1 MSKTANN
8 MVEAF
13 AGESRAY
20 QRYLAFAQRAA
31 DEYTE
36 GVYKLFQAVAASEKI
51 HAQRHLGYMKGI
63 GSTKEN
69 LQQAME
75 GEMHE
80 FKIMYP
86 KMIEE
91 AKKEKEEGPVIS
103 LSHANEVEKPHHQL
117 FKKALED
124 PDQFPVEDYFLC
136 SACGYLAPG
145 QPPDRCP
152 VCGAVKKSF
161 QKVA

>member
-1 MSKTANN
+1 MARTANN

-13 AGESRAY
+13 AGESQAY

-31 DEYTE
+31 DEYRE
-36 GVYKLFQAVAASEKI
+36 GVYKLFHAVAASEKI

-63 GSTKEN
+63 GSTTEN
-69 LQQAME
+69 LKQAMD
-75 GEMHE
+75 GEMRE
-80 FKIMYP
+80 FKTLYP

-103 LSHANEVEKPHHQL
+103 LSHASEVEKTHHDL

-124 PDQFPVEDYFLC
+124 PEKFPVQDYFLC
-136 SACGYLAPG
+136 YACGYLAPG